1 MGTNIYHDL
10 VSNKLSFGETNLHH
24 EMEGSTSMLVNGK
37 VNKFTAFIEVRGN
50 PFLVSNFFYDLGF
63 SSRTFVNHRTA
74 GEG

>member
-1 MGTNIYHDL
+1 
-10 VSNKLSFGETNLHH
+10 
-24 EMEGSTSMLVNGK
+24 MEGSTSMLVNGK

-50 PFLVSNFFYDLGF
+50 PFLVSIFFYDLGF